1 MFEMQPPEA
10 RALSAHSPR
19 LARPTRRSFAAR
31 LVAALLALACA
42 ALATPDM
49 AAARTAL
56 ARAAAAQDPDPVARW
71 RTGEAA
77 PLRVALRAPVPSAR
91 PRKGGSVSVEIAP
104 AQDAVL
110 APVPEPR
117 PRKGARTAARTDEP
131 RARARP
137 APADDDAGAAGST
150 TVRDAGAARPAQTAG
165 ASAARAAT
173 IRGAAPPRQT
183 SLLGIIAG
191 PNGRVALLRSS
202 TGEVRRM
209 KVGDRIE
216 GMTVAAVGDN
226 SVQLQG
232 GDGRRVLTVPSR

>member
-1 MFEMQPPEA
+1 MFVMQQPEA

-19 LARPTRRSFAAR
+19 LARSTRRSLAAR
-31 LVAALLALACA
+31 ILAALLAMACA
-42 ALATPDM
+42 ALAAPE
-49 AAARTAL
+49 
-56 ARAAAAQDPDPVARW
+56 RAAAATGLSRAMAAQDADPVARW
-71 RTGEAA
+71 RNGEAA
-77 PLRVALRAPVPSAR
+77 PLRVALRAPVPPAR
-91 PRKGGSVSVEIAP
+91 PRKGGSVAVEIAP
-104 AQDAVL
+104 AQGAVL

-117 PRKGARTAARTDEP
+117 PRKGARAVARAEEEP

-137 APADDDAGAAGST
+137 APADDDAGSAG
-150 TVRDAGAARPAQTAG
+150 VRDAGAARPAQTA
-165 ASAARAAT
+165 ATSAARAAT

-183 SLLGIIAG
+183 TLLGIIAG

-216 GMTVAAVGDN
+216 GMTVAAVSDN

-232 GDGRRVLTVPSR
+232 GDGRTVLTVPSR